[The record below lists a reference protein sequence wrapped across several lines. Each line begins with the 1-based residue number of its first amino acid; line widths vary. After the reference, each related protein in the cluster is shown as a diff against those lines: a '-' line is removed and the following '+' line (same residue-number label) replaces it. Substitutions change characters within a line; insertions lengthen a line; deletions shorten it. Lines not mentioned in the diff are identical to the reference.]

1 MGILLPFFRVRL
13 HALYSVS
20 TEIVVPQGVTG
31 FRNSANTRFL
41 DFEGNHGRG
50 LWTTKS
56 GKKIFHELAKLSR
69 SRVNDILEGK
79 GATGAASCYR
89 SFSPAP
95 GVEIES
101 EKSESPQG
109 RSHRAV
115 PSAPAWCLVNRRS
128 AWTNWLGEVPFAW
141 TESTRDAR
149 VWARRQES
157 GVEDHPGSTTI
168 WNRYAPPD
176 RRVRD
181 AKAQRKEWGGDHLM
195 STKPPTNN
203 LLFAGSKGFSRG
215 SVQSMHRPVR
225 DRGGSCP

>member
-13 HALYSVS
+13 HALYAVS
-20 TEIVVPQGVTG
+20 TEILVAVPQGVTG
-31 FRNSANTRFL
+31 FRNSANTRFSE
-41 DFEGNHGRG
+41 FEGNHGRG

-89 SFSPAP
+89 SFSPAR

-109 RSHRAV
+109 RSHRVV

-128 AWTNWLGEVPFAW
+128 AWTNWLGEVRFAW

-149 VWARRQES
+149 VWGRRPES

-168 WNRYAPPD
+168 WIGT
-176 RRVRD
+176 RR
-181 AKAQRKEWGGDHLM
+181 LI
-195 STKPPTNN
+195 
-203 LLFAGSKGFSRG
+203 AGSVTPRRRG
-215 SVQSMHRPVR
+215 RSGVATT
-225 DRGGSCP
+225 